1 LNDEE
6 LELLSKLTAIQGLP
20 FDLEKRVYEYS
31 EVLSKLK
38 KAVIFRGKP
47 PNSIAQNREL
57 GGKYSDERSEKRALS
72 VRPD

>member
-1 LNDEE
+1 MRSAFAPLAV
-6 LELLSKLTAIQGLP
+6 SVKI
-20 FDLEKRVYEYS
+20 F

-38 KAVIFRGKP
+38 KVVTFRGKP

-57 GGKYSDERSEKRALS
+57 GGKYSDERSEKRTLS